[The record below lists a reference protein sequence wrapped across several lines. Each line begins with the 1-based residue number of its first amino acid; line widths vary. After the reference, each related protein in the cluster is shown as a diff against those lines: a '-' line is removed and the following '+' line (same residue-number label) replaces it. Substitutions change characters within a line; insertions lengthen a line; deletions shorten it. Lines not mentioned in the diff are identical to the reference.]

1 MVFVVQ
7 SPDHEPAAIQAAIDQ
22 FLTSFVEGFN
32 GISPSEF
39 EQHRQGLLSQ
49 LLRSDQQL
57 TERSDYYWR
66 ELDRQAYRF
75 DTRSRLADGI
85 RAVTPADLVK
95 VLRVMRG
102 EDGARE
108 IRVNAYGSGHS
119 RPATVAREIKDAV
132 SFHQD
137 LSWYEVKFQ

>member
-7 SPDHEPAAIQAAIDQ
+7 SPDHEPVAIQAAIDQ
-22 FLTSFVEGFN
+22 FLTSFVEDFK

-75 DTRSRLADGI
+75 DTRSRLVDGI
-85 RAVTPADLVK
+85 RAVTPAALAK
-95 VLRVMRG
+95 M
-102 EDGARE
+102 
-108 IRVNAYGSGHS
+108 
-119 RPATVAREIKDAV
+119 
-132 SFHQD
+132 
-137 LSWYEVKFQ
+137 

>member
-7 SPDHEPAAIQAAIDQ
+7 SPNHEPVAIQMAIDK
-22 FLTSFVEGFN
+22 FLADFMEEFKV
-32 GISPSEF
+32 ISPGEF

-75 DTRSRLADGI
+75 DTRSRLAGGI
-85 RAVTPADLVK
+85 RAVTPADLAK
-95 VLRVMRG
+95 VLRAMR
-102 EDGARE
+102 EDKGARE

-119 RPATVAREIKDAV
+119 RPTTVTREIKDAV
-132 SFHQD
+132 SFRQD
-137 LSWYEVKFQ
+137 LSWYEVHSQ